1 MFFTDWF
8 LSKNCAIQY
17 GKLLDNVETPK
28 RKKRTASE
36 RDSNTP
42 SVETPVESLVRKLT
56 QERVAELQKT
66 IPEEQAQLIKLKEE
80 IKFLESESMDEARI
94 REMWAQI
101 EQDRKQKERDQIAHQ
116 QWLKEREEK
125 KAEMERIWRPGLYI
139 NVNSNKS
146 PSTPPVI
153 KKEESDVEDIK
164 TPQTPQ
170 QQGISTSSATS
181 PLLTSL
187 LKSSS
192 PAPISSQTQSISQSS
207 NARSAPTITTL
218 LTGGTHSHSVSSN
231 PPQFPVNDHHSVI
244 PASQQAP
251 TLSMLLDKRP
261 LASSSNQSITS
272 GKIWMENCRTRI

>member
-1 MFFTDWF
+1 
-8 LSKNCAIQY
+8 
-17 GKLLDNVETPK
+17 LLDNVETPK
-28 RKKRTASE
+28 RKKRTAS
-36 RDSNTP
+36 DSNT

-56 QERVAELQKT
+56 QERVAELQNI
-66 IPEEQAQLIKLKEE
+66 IPQEQVQLAKVKEE
-80 IKFLESESMDEARI
+80 IKFLESGSMDETRI

-101 EQDRKQKERDQIAHQ
+101 EQEKLQKERDLVAHQ

-125 KAEMERIWRPGLYI
+125 KAEMERIWRPGLYV
-139 NVNSNKS
+139 NVNANKS
-146 PSTPPVI
+146 PSTPPAI
-153 KKEESDVEDIK
+153 KKENELDE

-170 QQGISTSSATS
+170 TPNQQGGPGISTSSATS

-192 PAPISSQTQSISQSS
+192 PAPITSQTQSIIQSS

-218 LTGGTHSHSVSSN
+218 LTGGTLSHTAPSN
-231 PPQFPVNDHHSVI
+231 NPSQFLANDHHSVI

-261 LASSSNQSITS
+261 LASTASPVVIS
-272 GKIWMENCRTRI
+272 GEFYSLFLKNF